1 MNSNNYN
8 DSLVYSSQQH
18 PIDYSVY
25 TTEQYQAEQAYFEE
39 YDQEMAEAMYCEEEE
54 LQEDAQ
60 EDVQEEY
67 VVDNSLLKL
76 IVDVQSYLSEAPT
89 DSPLLQLQYKMYTY
103 FKQRVSE
110 IEGEDATN

>member
-1 MNSNNYN
+1 MNTNDYN
-8 DSLVYSSQQH
+8 DSLTYSSQQY
-18 PIDYSVY
+18 PADYSIY
-25 TTEQYQAEQAYFEE
+25 TAEQYQAEQAYFEE

-54 LQEDAQ
+54 LQENL
-60 EDVQEEY
+60 QEEEY
-67 VVDNSLLKL
+67 IVDDSLLKL